1 MKTTIISGKS
11 LTPEHLLLWSHFQQS
26 NAALANP
33 YFCPEFTSAVA
44 EVREDAWVGI
54 LKEAGE
60 IVGFFPFQRGKL
72 PIGQPVG
79 YTLCDYQGLIVKPGV
94 DWDAAELLRGCGLKI
109 WNFDNLIASQLP
121 FQRFHKLKTESLLIN
136 LPDGYKGY
144 ESERRANP
152 NWKSNSNW
160 IQQTSR
166 KMRKFEREVGA
177 LRFEAHVADASLLRL
192 LMRWKSEQYARL
204 GTFDRFEIEWI
215 VKLIERLHGTQ
226 NETFAGMLS
235 VLYVGE
241 EVAALHFGMRSVS
254 VWHYWFPT
262 YNHQFQKYSPG
273 LILLLKMIEAA
284 ESLGIQTID
293 LGKGDE
299 SYKQRLINSTVPLAE
314 GSVEIPSLI
323 STAKWLRRKTSE
335 IMRSPKRSA

>member
-26 NAALANP
+26 NAALASP
-33 YFCPEFTSAVA
+33 YFCPEFISAVA
-44 EVREDAWVGI
+44 AVRDDVWVGI
-54 LKEAGE
+54 LKEADE

-79 YTLCDYQGLIVKPGV
+79 YGLCDYQGLIVKPGF

-121 FQRFHKLKTESLLIN
+121 FQRFHKVKTESLIIDLS
-136 LPDGYKGY
+136 GGQKTY
-144 ESERRANP
+144 ESEQKA
-152 NWKSNSNW
+152 NSNW

-166 KMRKFEREVGA
+166 KLRKFEREVGT
-177 LRFEAHVADASLLRL
+177 LRFETHVADASLLRL
-192 LMRWKSEQYARL
+192 LMRWKSQHYAQL

-215 VKLIERLHGTQ
+215 VKLIERLHGMQ

-241 EVAALHFGMRSVS
+241 EVAALHFGMRSAS

-262 YNHQFQKYSPG
+262 YNPEFQKYSPG
-273 LILLLKMIEAA
+273 LILLLKMIETA

-299 SYKQRLINSTVPLAE
+299 SYKQRVMNGSVLLAE

-323 STAKWLRRKTSE
+323 STARWLRRKTSE
-335 IMRSPKRSA
+335 IVRSPKRSA

>member
-1 MKTTIISGKS
+1 MKTTIVSGKS

-79 YTLCDYQGLIVKPGV
+79 YTLCDYQGLIVKPGFN
-94 DWDAAELLRGCGLKI
+94 WDAAELLRGCGLKI

-121 FQRFHKLKTESLLIN
+121 FQRFHKLKTESLIIDLS
-136 LPDGYKGY
+136 GGQKAY
-144 ESERRANP
+144 ESEQKA
-152 NWKSNSNW
+152 NSNW
-160 IQQTSR
+160 IQQTER
-166 KMRKFEREVGA
+166 KLRKFEREVGA
-177 LRFEAHVADASLLRL
+177 LRFETHVADTSLLRL
-192 LMRWKSEQYARL
+192 LMRWKSQHYSQL

-215 VKLIERLHGTQ
+215 VKLIERLHATQ
-226 NETFAGMLS
+226 SDTFAGMLS
-235 VLYVGE
+235 VLYVGD

-262 YNHQFQKYSPG
+262 YNPEFQKYSPG

-314 GSVEIPSLI
+314 GSVEVPSLI
-323 STAKWLRRKTSE
+323 STARWLRRKTVE
-335 IMRSPKRSA
+335 IVRSPKRSA